1 MKNKIHW
8 YEIPVILTGLLF
20 IFSGCVKL
28 FPIYSFEFLLVRQ
41 NIFSWA
47 FAPYAARV
55 IISVELISGV
65 LLCLRFKLKTIS
77 IPLSA
82 LILSVFSVYLAIS
95 LATSGGTANCGCFGE
110 VLPMSMLAALIKNI
124 IMLAVLFFSF
134 WKITSPVRKEYF
146 KTPAIIATVIL
157 AAIFLIFPV
166 KAYKVPT
173 VSPSAAKLADTAS
186 EQNITAQTATS
197 SKVQA
202 ATTVE
207 KKKDT
212 VNSAAQEYAQFLQK
226 YKRKTS
232 VYSGFT
238 EFNNKR
244 VNPDEGEKIIVLFS
258 LDCDHCLA
266 AAREF
271 SKVYKKKQFPK
282 ILGLFFGEEQEVAG
296 FFQSSGFTISYKI
309 LEPTIFFPL
318 LIKSPPRITYLINGN
333 VAGDWEG
340 DNFSVAKLTDA
351 IEKAHKTH

>member
-1 MKNKIHW
+1 MKNKIPW

-41 NIFSWA
+41 SIFSWA
-47 FAPYAARV
+47 LAPYAARV
-55 IISVELISGV
+55 IISVELIFGV

-124 IMLAVLFFSF
+124 IMIAVLFFSF
-134 WKITSPVRKEYF
+134 WKITSSVEKEYF
-146 KTPAIIATVIL
+146 KIPAIMAIVIL
-157 AAIFLIFPV
+157 TAVFLIFPV

-173 VSPSAAKLADTAS
+173 ISSSAAKLTDTAS
-186 EQNITAQTATS
+186 EQNVTAQTAPS

-202 ATTVE
+202 AAGE
-207 KKKDT
+207 KKKDS
-212 VNSAAQEYAQFLQK
+212 VNSAAKEYAQFLQK

-244 VNPDEGEKIIVLFS
+244 VNTDEGEKVIVLFS

-266 AAREF
+266 AAKEF

-296 FFQSSGFTISYKI
+296 FFQSSGLTISYKI

-351 IEKAHKTH
+351 IDKAHKTH